1 MHVTREVATVRQSQG
16 VVENTL
22 TYAGCEPVVF
32 VGQVLKNQLTPA
44 IENSHLTGAPSEQTA
59 YFERVVVAGR
69 SIARREDVREAAAT
83 LDAIQNEIAGLKEQ
97 VELATDKVIVE
108 RKAREDMSLIREGDK
123 LYRLSVDPSTALQ
136 WPLNWPLPGLR
147 HLLIGN

>member
-1 MHVTREVATVRQSQG
+1 MSENIERPQSDPTLKRLLWKKRIAILRRAKKNHKWVRRISAGSLTLAALVLLVFSILPVRQY
-16 VVENTL
+16 L
-22 TYAGCEPVVF
+22 D
-32 VGQVLKNQLTPA
+32 
-44 IENSHLTGAPSEQTA
+44 
-59 YFERVVVAGR
+59 
-69 SIARREDVREAAAT
+69 RREDVREAAAT